1 MQERWKDGEFW
12 FAGSARMGHIPPRIR
27 WRPFDKD
34 EVYFQVREY
43 SAKSPDGPRFMQWCL
58 ESCTWSLSPAPG
70 FVNTFCPYLAGLIS
84 GH

>member
-1 MQERWKDGEFW
+1 MVSSGSPDLPGWDIFLH
-12 FAGSARMGHIPPRIR
+12 GSAGVNIV
-27 WRPFDKD
+27 DKD
-34 EVYFQVREY
+34 EVYLQVREY
-43 SAKSPDGPRFMQWCL
+43 SAKSPDGPRFMQWFL